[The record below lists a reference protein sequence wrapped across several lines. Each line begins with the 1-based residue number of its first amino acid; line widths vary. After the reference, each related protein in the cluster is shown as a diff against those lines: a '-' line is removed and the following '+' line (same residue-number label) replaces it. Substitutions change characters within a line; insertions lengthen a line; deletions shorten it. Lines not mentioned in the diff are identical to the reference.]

1 MASYKETI
9 VISVG
14 GSLIVPGEI
23 DSAFLEAFKT
33 LIEKGVAEG
42 KRFVIITGGGM
53 TARSYQRAARNIS
66 TLTSEDVDW
75 LGIHA
80 TRLNAHLLRAIFF
93 KDAHPVIIKDPTRKI
108 LAENPILIAAGW
120 KPGWSTDYDAVLLA
134 KNLDAKKVVNL
145 SNIDYVYTKD
155 PRKFPD
161 ATAIPEISWSEFRKM
176 LPAEWDPGLHVPFD
190 PVASKKAEVLGL
202 EVVIMNGKKLEE
214 LEHYLDGKKFIGTVI
229 K

>member
-23 DSAFLEAFKT
+23 DGVFLEAFKA
-33 LIEKGVAEG
+33 LIEKGIAEG

-53 TARSYQRAARNIS
+53 TARSYQKVAREIS

-108 LAENPILIAAGW
+108 LAESPILIAAGW

-134 KNLDAKKVVNL
+134 KNLGAKKVVNL

-155 PRKFPD
+155 PREFPD

-190 PVASKKAEVLGL
+190 PVASKKAEALEL

-214 LEHYLDGKKFIGTVI
+214 LQNYLSGESYRGTTI
-229 K
+229 R

>member
-1 MASYKETI
+1 MAQQQETI

-14 GSLIVPGEI
+14 GSLIVPGKI
-23 DSAFLEAFKT
+23 DGAFLKIFKA
-33 LIEKGVAEG
+33 LIEKGIAEG

-53 TARSYQRAARNIS
+53 TARNYQRVAREIS

-80 TRLNAHLLRAIFF
+80 TRLNAHLLRAIFY

-108 LAENPILIAAGW
+108 AAKNPILIAAGW

-134 KNLDAKKVVNL
+134 KNIGAKKVVNL

-161 ATAIPEISWSEFRKM
+161 AEPIPKISWKDFRAM
-176 LPAEWDPGLHVPFD
+176 LPDKWDPGLHVPFD
-190 PVASKKAEVLGL
+190 PVASKKAEALEL
-202 EVVIMNGKKLEE
+202 EVVIMNGKKLKE
-214 LEHYLDGKKFIGTVI
+214 LEHYLAGNSYVGTTI
-229 K
+229 R